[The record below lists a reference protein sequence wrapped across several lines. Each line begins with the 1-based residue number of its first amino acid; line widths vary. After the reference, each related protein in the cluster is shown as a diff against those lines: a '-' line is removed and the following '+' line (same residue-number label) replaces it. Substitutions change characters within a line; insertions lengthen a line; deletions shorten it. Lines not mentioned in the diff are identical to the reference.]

1 MGLSEP
7 DMVHRIVS
15 YDRGAAAMSSSPDTP
30 DSVGKER
37 ECRRSDVSVSDG
49 ADAGPTENIRRTVTE
64 TWRAVMTVYT
74 GIFLCP
80 VMIAS

>member
-15 YDRGAAAMSSSPDTP
+15 YDRGAAAISTFPTN
-30 DSVGKER
+30 VRQRGRKGNAAEATYLL
-37 ECRRSDVSVSDG
+37 SDG